1 MVSTSFKPVLDAALA
16 DYTNQ
21 VGIDLAT
28 YPLSDALRSCDSS
41 DDVLKILEDNAN
53 KFKDYRDGNHKLLNW
68 LSPVVHVVHTLSAV
82 LGASI
87 ALVPFEPAKAVFA
100 GVDVLIAAASGVS
113 SSYDALVDLFE
124 SLANFLKRLRIYTNL
139 PLTPEMTETTVKIMV
154 ELLSVLALA
163 TKQIKQGRFKKF
175 AKKLLGESEIEAIL
189 RRLDR
194 LTQEEGRMTMTQT
207 LEVVCGLVNTV
218 KVVLDGMQSFS
229 DGNDSAGLMRCLD
242 RRKIFSGRHLEGF
255 G

>member
-1 MVSTSFKPVLDAALA
+1 MPSTSFKPILDAALA
-16 DYTNQ
+16 EYTNQ

-28 YPLSDALRSCDSS
+28 YPLANALRSCDSP
-41 DDVLKILEDNAN
+41 DGVLKLLEDNAN
-53 KFKDYRDGNHKLLNW
+53 KFKDYRDGNRKLLNW
-68 LSPVVHVVHTLSAV
+68 LNPVVHVVHTLSAV

-87 ALVPFEPAKAVFA
+87 TLVPFEPAKAVFA

-124 SLANFLKRLRIYTNL
+124 CLANFLKRLQIYTNL
-139 PLTPEMTETTVKIMV
+139 PLTPPMTEISVKIMV
-154 ELLSVLALA
+154 ELLAVLALA

-194 LTQEEGRMTMTQT
+194 LTQEEGRMTITQT

-218 KVVLDGMQSFS
+218 KVVLD
-229 DGNDSAGLMRCLD
+229 DGKLSVDGIWTALGE
-242 RRKIFSGRHLEGF
+242 HLLHLS
-255 G
+255 